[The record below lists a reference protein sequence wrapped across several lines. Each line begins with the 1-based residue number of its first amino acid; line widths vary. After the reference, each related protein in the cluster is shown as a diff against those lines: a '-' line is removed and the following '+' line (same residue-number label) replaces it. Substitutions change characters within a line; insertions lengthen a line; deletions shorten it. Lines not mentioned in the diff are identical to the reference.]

1 MNYTNLVLLGLGVF
15 GVLIHNLIKIDSI
28 NRQSEG
34 HFNFKKFL
42 TIEWPSILISL
53 SVVCVCLIAKH
64 EVKQLEEVGKWLGLA
79 FVTIGYT
86 AQSIVYK
93 YLGTAEKKIKGD
105 A

>member
-1 MNYTNLVLLGLGVF
+1 MNYTNLVLFALGLF
-15 GVLIHNLIKIDSI
+15 GILIHNLIKVDTL

-34 HFNFKKFL
+34 HFDFKKFISL
-42 TIEWPSILISL
+42 EWPSIAISF
-53 SVVCVCLIAKH
+53 SVVGVCLIAKH

>member
-1 MNYTNLVLLGLGVF
+1 MYTNLILFALGLF
-15 GVLIHNLIKIDSI
+15 GVLIHNLIKVETI

-34 HFNFKKFL
+34 HFDFKKFIS
-42 TIEWPSILISL
+42 IEWPSIAISL

-64 EVKQLEEVGKWLGLA
+64 EIQQLEEVGNWLGLA

-86 AQSIVYK
+86 SQSIVYR

>member
-1 MNYTNLVLLGLGVF
+1 MTYTNLVLFALGVF
-15 GVLIHNLIKIDSI
+15 GVLIHNLIKVDTI

-34 HFNFKKFL
+34 NFNFKKFIGL
-42 TIEWPSILISL
+42 EWPSIATSL
-53 SVVCVCLIAKH
+53 SVVGVCLIAKH
-64 EVKQLEEVGKWLGLA
+64 EVQQLEEVGNWLGLA

-86 AQSIVYK
+86 AQSIVYR

>member
-1 MNYTNLVLLGLGVF
+1 MNYTNLVLFGLGLF
-15 GVLIHNLIKIDSI
+15 GVLIHNLIKVDSI

-34 HFNFKKFL
+34 HFDFKKFIS
-42 TIEWPSILISL
+42 IEWPSIGISL

-64 EVKQLEEVGKWLGLA
+64 EIKQLEEVGNWLGLA

-86 AQSIVYK
+86 AQSIVYR